1 MGNKIAPRKN
11 MKKLSIILL
20 SIFSFIAF
28 PNLTAAAGTT
38 VDSVSYS
45 CANNE
50 VLRVVYVNGA
60 DGKSFAILQ
69 QMEEMITMAETIS
82 ASGAVYNAMD
92 PNYSYTLRTK
102 GSNASLE
109 DSRGT
114 ILDGCSE

>member
-11 MKKLSIILL
+11 MKKSSIILL

-45 CANNE
+45 CAKNE

-60 DGKSFAILQ
+60 DGKVMRGDIYN
-69 QMEEMITMAETIS
+69 TINKLAPS
-82 ASGAVYNAMD
+82 K
-92 PNYSYTLRTK
+92 PL
-102 GSNASLE
+102 
-109 DSRGT
+109 
-114 ILDGCSE
+114 